1 MLHGENLLQSA
12 SRVAKEYGLFFGRLY
27 LNGVFPVNFPNRAD
41 VVISLAARAVSGEAR
56 IDRYE
61 FSKFIWAT
69 RPPKRLGANYLR
81 MVRNWNHVAKSKEF
95 LRLNRLA

>member
-1 MLHGENLLQSA
+1 MLHGENLLQCA
-12 SRVAKEYGLFFGRLY
+12 SRIAKEYGLVFGQLY

-41 VVISLAARAVSGEAR
+41 VAISLARALSGEPQ

-69 RPPKRLGANYLR
+69 RPPEGLGANYLR
-81 MVRNWNHVAKSKEF
+81 MVKKWGHVAKSKEF

>member
-12 SRVAKEYGLFFGRLY
+12 SRIAKEYGLLLGRVY

-41 VVISLAARAVSGEAR
+41 VAISLAARTVSGEAQV
-56 IDRYE
+56 DGFE
-61 FSKFIWAT
+61 FSKFIWAK
-69 RPPKRLGANYLR
+69 RPPMQLGDNYLR

-95 LRLNRLA
+95 LRLSRLA